1 MDLKNFI
8 EFHSTHMI
16 ALLTKMGIYKT
27 PKEAYHGL
35 RDNLQS
41 DEDLLKL
48 KDNLSDVFNEQTLTI
63 GKSGVIKFD
72 TVEAPSV
79 KEFKQLKK
87 DHKALVKRVEELE
100 GNKKRAAIAMES
112 YWTKKYPD
120 SPMAKHYKNKE

>member
-1 MDLKNFI
+1 MDLNNFI

-100 GNKKRAAIAMES
+100 ALKPYYE
-112 YWTKKYPD
+112 
-120 SPMAKHYKNKE
+120 

>member
-63 GKSGVIKFD
+63 GKPGIVKFD

-100 GNKKRAAIAMES
+100 ALKPYYE
-112 YWTKKYPD
+112 
-120 SPMAKHYKNKE
+120 